1 MPDEWGRPTFNDFA
15 NIGMGLMSVQQGM
28 RKQQEFDEERAAQD
42 LAGQLLEKPD
52 MQIDPKKYSPNV
64 AFKAQLLKSQA
75 EAAKLSA
82 SNETLRQKALTYE
95 SQLAEDMPRINKIVG
110 LANSPDEEGFYKAA
124 EDFYN
129 TRIYDGAKVKFLP
142 ENKMEIT
149 EKDGSV
155 RTTLRPDKAQILN
168 TLSFYQD
175 PKNYISV
182 NLHLDNEVRRSN
194 AEAMSKAEQLYDAK
208 GNPLGVAVTYLTDP
222 KTKKAGIVYFDSY
235 TGQPVDIGKYQKNG
249 ILTDSQLKNSLDIMS
264 KRMGLQIGAQNLMN
278 SRLEFGL
285 KVLEGE
291 NKSLEIKKKQA
302 DLAGNDEL
310 SKIYQDLSKNFGI
323 APNQVDADTGKPFT
337 VDEKTAVAARN
348 YLRGKGY
355 DATWSKA
362 EDGKWA
368 LTEIQKGKLRMDA
381 GKQKNVRGGAG
392 LMSGSAPAKSPT
404 PKQGKPSLVVGK
416 TYVDSKG
423 NKAIYRGMK
432 NGKPQ
437 YELVAK

>member
-28 RKQQEFDEERAAQD
+28 RQQQKFDEERAAQD

-52 MQIDPKKYSPNV
+52 TQIDPKKYSPNV
-64 AFKAQLLKSQA
+64 AFKAQLLKAQA

-82 SNETLRQKALTYE
+82 SNETLRQKALAYE
-95 SQLAEDMPRINKIVG
+95 SQLTEDMPKINKIVG
-110 LANSPDEEGFYKAA
+110 LANSSDEDGFYKAV

-142 ENKMEIT
+142 EKKMEVT
-149 EKDGSV
+149 EKDGSIRIV
-155 RTTLRPDKAQILN
+155 ARPDKDDILK

-182 NLHLDNEVRRSN
+182 NLHLDNEIRMKN

-264 KRMGLQIGAQNLMN
+264 KRLGLQIGAQNLMN

-285 KVLEGE
+285 KVLEGK
-291 NKSLEIKKKQA
+291 NKSLDIKKKQA

-310 SKIYQDLSKNFGI
+310 SKIYQDLSNNFGI
-323 APNQVDADTGKPFT
+323 APNQVDKDGKPFT

-392 LMSGSAPAKSPT
+392 LMSGDGKT
-404 PKQGKPSLVVGK
+404 PKKATPGKKVRLVYDPK
-416 TYVDSKG
+416 TG
-423 NKAIYRGMK
+423 TMK
-432 NGKPQ
+432 PK
-437 YELVAK
+437 